1 MVVDYGTKSEAK
13 EALKRLKENGEL
25 RLREILGEFEYSTL
39 EVRKIE
45 CYENGDAKGIYIHD
59 E

>member
-1 MVVDYGTKSEAK
+1 MCDERQS
-13 EALKRLKENGEL
+13 GEL